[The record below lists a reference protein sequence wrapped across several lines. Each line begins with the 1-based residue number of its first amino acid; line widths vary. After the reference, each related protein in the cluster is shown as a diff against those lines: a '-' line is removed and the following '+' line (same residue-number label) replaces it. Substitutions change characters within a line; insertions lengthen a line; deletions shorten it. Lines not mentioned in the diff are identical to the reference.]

1 MEPVLTDATLAA
13 AIVITACR
21 VPAWRTVTSFFER
34 PMQPRIITAVSV
46 LALAVSLGVVGSG
59 FAQSPL
65 PGYVITVRDLGTI
78 EPGAA
83 ATPFAINNKGE
94 VTGMVKLP
102 MQQAVPFLSTPHLD
116 TLVLHGVP
124 GWGIAINDHGQ
135 VVGQYVGS
143 SGYEGFLWSREG
155 GFVPLGTFIPADI
168 NERGQIVGYCRVAL
182 GLSEAC
188 IWEDGQTSPV
198 SLAPLSN
205 IDHSFLTGIND
216 AGEAVGFASEINNTP
231 HNFRW
236 NATDGVVEIKGAS
249 QPWAINNRGEILTGG
264 CCEAQ
269 EIWLNGKVRRP
280 AMPVSAE
287 FRILNAAGWTAG
299 SDVKATRSVVWLPSG
314 AVAQLPPLP
323 GHLATQ
329 ALGINDRGEVVGTS
343 RPDPDHNDET
353 HAVIWRIAPAMH
365 VETPNTDSRWGLNT
379 VQRLAWT
386 YTGNAVRIRIDISRN
401 GGKTWQQLT
410 SVHNE
415 PGSSQSFYWHV
426 TGPITSAARFRVS
439 AIGDVAATDVND
451 ANVYIANATL
461 EILRPTEKTSV
472 AYGSRLTSAY
482 RLSLV
487 ARAPVAI
494 DVSRNNGET
503 WRTVATTTTNGS
515 TTGTFKWTV
524 DLTPTTRARVRIRA
538 LDGLTA
544 KSTSRAFVVVAAAPG
559 TLSDADSD

>member
-1 MEPVLTDATLAA
+1 
-13 AIVITACR
+13 
-21 VPAWRTVTSFFER
+21 
-34 PMQPRIITAVSV
+34 MQPRIIAAVSV
-46 LALAVSLGVVGSG
+46 LALAASLSLVDSG

-65 PGYVITVRDLGTI
+65 PGYVIAVRDLGTI

-83 ATPFAINNKGE
+83 ATPFAINNNGE
-94 VTGMVKLP
+94 VTGMLKVP
-102 MQQAVPFLSTPHLD
+102 MQQGVPFLSTPHLG
-116 TLVLHGVP
+116 TLVLHGVA

-143 SGYEGFLWSREG
+143 SGYEGFLWSRED
-155 GFVPLGTFIPADI
+155 GFVPLGTFLPADI
-168 NERGQIVGYCRVAL
+168 NEQGQIAGYCRVAN

-198 SLAPLSN
+198 PLAPLSS

-216 AGEAVGFASEINNTP
+216 AGEVVGLASEINGTA

-236 NATDGVVEIKGAS
+236 NASDGLVEIKGTG
-249 QPWAINNRGEILTGG
+249 QPWAINNRGEILTGR
-264 CCEAQ
+264 CCDAQ

-280 AMPVSAE
+280 GTPLSAE
-287 FRILNAAGWTAG
+287 IRVLNAAGWAAG
-299 SDVKATRSVVWLPSG
+299 SDFDATHGVVWLPSG
-314 AVAQLPPLP
+314 AVAQLPPLA
-323 GHLATQ
+323 GHLASQ
-329 ALGINDRGEVVGTS
+329 ALAINDRGEVAGIS
-343 RPDPDHNDET
+343 RPDPQHSDEA

-410 SVHNE
+410 SVRNE
-415 PGSSQSFYWHV
+415 PGSSQSFYWRV

-439 AIGDVAATDVND
+439 AIGDAGATDVND
-451 ANVYIANATL
+451 ANVYIANATV
-461 EILRPTEKTSV
+461 EILRPTDKTPV
-472 AYGSRLTSAY
+472 AYGSRLTIAY
-482 RLSLV
+482 RHSLG

-515 TTGTFKWTV
+515 TTATFKWTV

-559 TLSDADSD
+559 TLSGADSD